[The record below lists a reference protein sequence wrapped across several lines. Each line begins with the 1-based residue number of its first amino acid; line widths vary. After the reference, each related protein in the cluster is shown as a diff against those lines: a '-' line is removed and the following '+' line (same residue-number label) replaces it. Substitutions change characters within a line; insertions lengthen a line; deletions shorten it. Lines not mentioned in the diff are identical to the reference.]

1 MDVEII
7 MKKWHV
13 VPYSVIAAS
22 VLMTGCM
29 TMGPNYEQDK
39 EYQLTILH
47 TNDHHGRF
55 WQNSRGEYGM
65 AARKTLIDSIRA
77 EVEGEGGAV
86 MLLSGGDIN
95 TGVPE
100 SDLQD
105 AEPDFLGMK
114 MLGYDAM
121 AVGNHEFDNSRE
133 VLMQQAEWAEF
144 PFLSAN
150 IFMKDSSK
158 TLFPAYEMF
167 EVQGNRIAVVGFT
180 TEDTVRIGN
189 PEYMTDLDFKAPV
202 DVASTL
208 IPKLDKKSDLIVA
221 VTHMGHYADASFGG
235 NAPGDVTLARSVP
248 GIDVIVGGHS
258 QNPLFEP
265 DEQNGTLILQAQE
278 WGKYVGRLDLTL
290 KNGEVID
297 YDYRLVPVNLKDRV
311 EDAEGNRSYVL
322 REAEIAEDA
331 DMLAMLQPYQDKGSE
346 SLNVVIGASN
356 GDFIGDR
363 AVVRNE
369 PTNLGVLIAK
379 AQMEKAK
386 ADVAVMNSGGIRADM
401 EAGDITYKDVLTVQP
416 FANIL
421 TFVDFTGEELLDY
434 LAVAISKEAG
444 SGAFAQFYGV
454 EIIATNGQLNSADV
468 NGAPIDPAKTYRL
481 AINSYMA
488 SGGDGYPKVSDH
500 PNFVNTGFVD
510 ADLMVDFI
518 AANSPL
524 KVEDFEPGYMIDR
537 M

>member
-1 MDVEII
+1 
-7 MKKWHV
+7 MKIWKAS
-13 VPYSVIAAS
+13 SVSLLAVSIA
-22 VLMTGCM
+22 LTGCV
-29 TMGPNYEQDK
+29 TMGPSYEQDK

-55 WQNSRGEYGM
+55 WQNSNGEYGM
-65 AARKTLIDSIRA
+65 AARKTLIDNIRA
-77 EVEGEGGAV
+77 EVASAGGEV
-86 MLLSGGDIN
+86 LLLSGGDIN

-105 AEPDFLGMK
+105 AEPDFMGMT

-121 AVGNHEFDNSRE
+121 AVGNHEFDNSRD
-133 VLMQQAEWAEF
+133 VLMKQTGWADF

-150 IFMKDSSK
+150 IFEKGSSK

-180 TEDTVRIGN
+180 TEDTVKIGN
-189 PEYMTDLDFKAPV
+189 PEYISDLEFKTPV
-202 DVASTL
+202 EVAEKL
-208 IPKLDKKSDLIVA
+208 IPKLNKKADLVIA
-221 VTHMGHYADASFGG
+221 VTHMGHYDNGNYGG
-235 NAPGDVTLARSVP
+235 NAPGDVTLARSVA

-258 QNPLFEP
+258 QVPLFEP
-265 DEQNGTLILQAQE
+265 DVQNGTLILQAHE
-278 WGKYVGRLDLTL
+278 WGKYVGRLDLTV
-290 KNGEVID
+290 KNGEIVKSK
-297 YDYRLVPVNLKDRV
+297 YRLIPVNLKDSV
-311 EDAEGNRSYVL
+311 KDAEGNSTRVL
-322 REAEIAEDA
+322 REAEIPEDA
-331 DMLAMLQPYQDKGSE
+331 EMLAMLTPYQEKGAE
-346 SLNVVIGASN
+346 SLNVVIGSSN
-356 GDFIGDR
+356 GKFVGDR
-363 AVVRNE
+363 SVVRSN

-401 EAGDITYKDVLTVQP
+401 EGGEITYKDVLTVQP

-421 TFVDFTGEELLDY
+421 TYVDMTGAELLDY
-434 LAVAISKEAG
+434 LSVAISKEAG

-454 EIIATNGQLNSADV
+454 EIISTNGKLNSADV
-468 NGAPIDPAKTYRL
+468 NGAPIDASKTYRL
-481 AINSYMA
+481 AINSFMA

-510 ADLMVDFI
+510 ADLMVEFI
-518 AANSPL
+518 EKNSPL

>member
-1 MDVEII
+1 
-7 MKKWHV
+7 
-13 VPYSVIAAS
+13 
-22 VLMTGCM
+22 
-29 TMGPNYEQDK
+29 MGPSYEQDT

-55 WQNSRGEYGM
+55 WKNSNGEYGM
-65 AARKTLIDSIRA
+65 AARKTLIDQIRA
-77 EVEGEGGAV
+77 EVEGQGGSV

-105 AEPDFLGMK
+105 AEPDFKGMT

-121 AVGNHEFDNSRE
+121 AVGNHEFDNSRD
-133 VLMQQAEWAEF
+133 VLMKQKEWADF

-150 IFMKDSSK
+150 IFYKDSSK

-167 EVQGNRIAVVGFT
+167 EVQGHRIAVVGFT
-180 TEDTVRIGN
+180 TEDTVKIGN
-189 PEYMTDLDFKAPV
+189 PEYMTDLEFKTPV

-208 IPKLDKKSDLIVA
+208 IPKLDKKSDLVVA
-221 VTHMGHYADASFGG
+221 VTHMGHYADGKSGG
-235 NAPGDVTLARSVP
+235 NAPGDVTLARSVE

-265 DEQNGTLILQAQE
+265 DEQNGTLILQAHE
-278 WGKYVGRLDLTL
+278 WGKYVGRLDLTM
-290 KNGEVID
+290 KNGDIVD
-297 YDYRLVPVNLKDRV
+297 YEYRLIPVNLKDRQ
-311 EDAEGNRSYVL
+311 EDAEGNRIYVL
-322 REAEIAEDA
+322 REAEIAEDS

-346 SLNVVIGASN
+346 ALNVVIGSSN
-356 GDFIGDR
+356 GDFIGER
-363 AVVRNE
+363 SVVRSN

-421 TFVDFTGEELLDY
+421 TFVDFTGQELLDY
-434 LAVAISKEAG
+434 LEVAISKEAG

-454 EIIATNGQLNSADV
+454 EIIATDGKLNSADV
-468 NGAPIDPAKTYRL
+468 NGAPIDRNKTYRL
-481 AINSYMA
+481 AVNSFMA
-488 SGGDGYPKVSDH
+488 SGGDGYPKISDH

-510 ADLMVDFI
+510 ADLMAEYI
-518 AANSPL
+518 QNNSPL
-524 KVEDFEPGYMIDR
+524 DANAYDPGYMIDR